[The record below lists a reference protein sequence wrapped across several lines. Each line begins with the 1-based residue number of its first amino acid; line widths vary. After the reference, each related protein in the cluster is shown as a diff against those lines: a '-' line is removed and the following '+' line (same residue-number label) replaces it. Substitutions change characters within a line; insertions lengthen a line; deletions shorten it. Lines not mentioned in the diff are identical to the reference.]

1 MGIRF
6 FDAALLDGLVAQA
19 RTVPRRRAHHNL
31 HTDLGAPAQRL
42 LVAME
47 PDSYVRPH
55 CHLDPDKAETL
66 VLLRGSLGV
75 LTFDADGAVTD
86 TQVIRAGGALPGCD
100 VPPGVWH
107 AIVALESGT
116 VFAEAKAGPYVP
128 LSEAEWGRWA
138 PAETAPAATA
148 YLAAMTGLF
157 TLA

>member
-1 MGIRF
+1 MGPVF
-6 FDAALLDGLVAQA
+6 LDSALLDGLVAQA

-31 HTDLGAPAQRL
+31 HRDLGAPAQRL

-66 VLLRGSLGV
+66 IVLLGCVGV
-75 LTFDADGAVTD
+75 LIFDAGGAVVE
-86 TQVIRAGGALPGCD
+86 TQVMRAGGAILGYD

-107 AIVALESGT
+107 SIVALESRT
-116 VFAEAKAGPYVP
+116 VFAEAKAGPYMP
-128 LSEAEWGRWA
+128 LGEAEWGSWA
-138 PAETAPAATA
+138 PPEGDPAAAA
-148 YLAAMTGLF
+148 YLAAMGKLF

>member
-6 FDAALLDGLVAQA
+6 FDAPLLDGLVVQA
-19 RTVPRRRAHHNL
+19 RTLPRRRAHHNL

-66 VLLRGSLGV
+66 IVLRGSLGV
-75 LTFDADGAVTD
+75 LIFDGSGAVTE
-86 TQVIRAGGALPGCD
+86 TQVMRAGGAVLGYD

-107 AIVALESGT
+107 SIVALESGT

-128 LSEAEWGRWA
+128 LSDAEWGGWA
-138 PAETAPAATA
+138 PPEGESAVAA
-148 YLAAMTGLF
+148 YLAAMTRLF

>member
-6 FDAALLDGLVAQA
+6 FDAVLLDGLVAQA
-19 RTVPRRRAHHNL
+19 RAVPRRRAHHNL
-31 HTDLGAPAQRL
+31 HTDPGAPAQRL

-66 VLLRGSLGV
+66 TLLRGSLGV
-75 LTFDADGAVTD
+75 LSFDAGGAVTE
-86 TQVIRAGGALPGCD
+86 TQVMRAGGAILGCD
-100 VPPGVWH
+100 MPPGVWH
-107 AIVALESGT
+107 AIVALEGGT

-128 LSEAEWGRWA
+128 LSDAEWGGWA
-138 PAETAPAATA
+138 PAEGEPAAAA
-148 YLAAMTGLF
+148 YLAAMARLF